1 MSAFRTASWP
11 AWVCARGELALPRLR
26 GRSAVG
32 KATALPATISVA
44 RAHSLLAE
52 QEGVLLARPVLDEL
66 QHRSVLPAARLPD
79 TPRPDGHRNRANPQ
93 SWEG

>member
-11 AWVCARGELALPRLR
+11 AWLCARGEPALRRLR
-26 GRSAVG
+26 GRSAARP
-32 KATALPATISVA
+32 ATALPATISVA

-52 QEGVLLARPVLDEL
+52 QEGVLLALPVLDEL
-66 QHRSVLPAARLPD
+66 QHRIVLPAVRLPD
-79 TPRPDGHRNRANPQ
+79 TPRLDGHRNPANPQ